1 MEIEFAV
8 YSLHDR
14 VWRVVVKPSCL
25 IGLSAWALRTALPT
39 CLYFQGAIYWKL
51 SKFPGGRK
59 KETKILCFEVDAE
72 NFSFLELP
80 SIGDK
85 DNMMMLKFIFLLGGS
100 LAVFGISPLK
110 RCIWVLEKDQSWRQ
124 EFSGNSTSH
133 DDDDDDAYGLFMS
146 LEDSSAGRNLLYNE
160 SNGTFLI
167 SFSLDKWTGKKCY
180 MLGARELTL
189 AFSDNSRCW
198 RWKPLPESRFPEV
211 AELLGVAE
219 LHITGRIS
227 TQLLSPNTTYHMY
240 FSFMLGAWSRGFEV
254 SPVKVF
260 VSRIATNGAYLGG
273 SSSYDTSKSFY
284 LKAPENDEMFDDVE
298 GEEAF
303 EHRRD
308 SGHRW
313 IKIDMGKY
321 FNRVDDNVAALEM
334 TLMGTEVSLHKSGL
348 IIHGIEILPLD

>member
-1 MEIEFAV
+1 M
-8 YSLHDR
+8 
-14 VWRVVVKPSCL
+14 
-25 IGLSAWALRTALPT
+25 
-39 CLYFQGAIYWKL
+39 
-51 SKFPGGRK
+51 
-59 KETKILCFEVDAE
+59 
-72 NFSFLELP
+72 
-80 SIGDK
+80 
-85 DNMMMLKFIFLLGGS
+85 
-100 LAVFGISPLK
+100 
-110 RCIWVLEKDQSWRQ
+110 
-124 EFSGNSTSH
+124 
-133 DDDDDDAYGLFMS
+133 
-146 LEDSSAGRNLLYNE
+146 
-160 SNGTFLI
+160 
-167 SFSLDKWTGKKCY
+167 
-180 MLGARELTL
+180 
-189 AFSDNSRCW
+189 
-198 RWKPLPESRFPEV
+198 

>member
-1 MEIEFAV
+1 MEERESNKRGINLLDLPDGCLSHIL
-8 YSLHDR
+8 SLTSPFYVLRSSLVCKFFHSIAKSDL
-14 VWRVVVKPSCL
+14 VWE
-25 IGLSAWALRTALPT
+25 
-39 CLYFQGAIYWKL
+39 
-51 SKFPGGRK
+51 KF
-59 KETKILCFEVDAE
+59 
-72 NFSFLELP
+72 LP
-80 SIGDK
+80 SDFHPIIQHSSASPSK
-85 DNMMMLKFIFLLGGS
+85 KHIVLHLCRSFIL
-100 LAVFGISPLK
+100 
-110 RCIWVLEKDQSWRQ
+110 
-124 EFSGNSTSH
+124 
-133 DDDDDDAYGLFMS
+133 
-146 LEDSSAGRNLLYNE
+146 LEDGHK
-160 SNGTFLI
+160 

-260 VSRIATNGAYLGG
+260 VSRIATNGAYLG
-273 SSSYDTSKSFY
+273 
-284 LKAPENDEMFDDVE
+284 E